1 MKHLIPLAL
10 IVTSL
15 LLSGCNTTGLKISS
29 LDVGAL
35 VDSGTALW
43 DAHQIDEPQ
52 EIQLG
57 QNMSAALLGTRPLSD
72 NRELNIYVNQVGHL
86 LASHSERPHLPWR
99 FGVINSSAINAFAAP
114 GGYVFIT
121 TAMLTELND
130 EAELAAV
137 LAHEIIHVTAMHH
150 LKHLQDHALRN
161 ALTET
166 VFVSAHAYQS
176 NTGASASKQQYR
188 QWAKTITD
196 SAHELYTQGL
206 SREDEFFADQQAL
219 NLVVKAGYDPFA
231 MLANLQRLAAIAPD
245 DSALALLYQ
254 THPTANERLQQLFE
268 KMGSFETI
276 SGQSL
281 ASRFERTVHAQQ

>member
-1 MKHLIPLAL
+1 MKHLLTFLL
-10 IVTSL
+10 IVACL
-15 LLSGCNTTGLKISS
+15 LLNGCNSTGLKIGSI
-29 LDVGAL
+29 DVGAL
-35 VDSGTALW
+35 VESGTTLW
-43 DAHQIDEPQ
+43 DAHQIDEAQ
-52 EIQLG
+52 EVQLG
-57 QNMSAALLGTRPLSD
+57 QNMAAALLGTRPLSD
-72 NRELNIYVNQVGHL
+72 NRELNIYVNQVGTL
-86 LASHSERPHLPWR
+86 LASHSDRPHLPWR

-150 LKHLQDHALRN
+150 LKHLQDRALRN

-166 VFVSAHAYQS
+166 AFVSAQAYQR
-176 NTGASASKQQYR
+176 NTGASSSEQQYR
-188 QWAKTITD
+188 QWAKTITE

-206 SREDEFFADQQAL
+206 SREDELSADQLAL

-254 THPTANERLQQLFE
+254 THPSADERLQQLSE
-268 KMGSFETI
+268 KMGQFET
-276 SGQSL
+276 STGQSL
-281 ASRFERTVHAQQ
+281 ASRFRQTVHRQP